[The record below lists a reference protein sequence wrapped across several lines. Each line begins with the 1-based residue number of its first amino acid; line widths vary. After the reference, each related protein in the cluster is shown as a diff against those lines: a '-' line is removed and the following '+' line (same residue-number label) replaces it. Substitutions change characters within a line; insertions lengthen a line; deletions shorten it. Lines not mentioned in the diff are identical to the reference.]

1 MFCSL
6 ATVRRA
12 ITTLSSKHVDANTMA
27 KNNMNH
33 LKYASIVSKVRQRL
47 VSIKI
52 ASNIKQQI
60 YEVHSKISS

>member
-12 ITTLSSKHVDANTMA
+12 ITTSSSKHVDANTMA

-52 ASNIKQQI
+52 ASNVKQQKYMKYI
-60 YEVHSKISS
+60 QK